1 MFFDF
6 DNDEEAADADGDT
19 DDADTDDDE
28 EEADDNNI
36 IMFFCFCF
44 DLLCFVLFVC
54 LFSNLSFVVIDSSY
68 NSLVRLQYR
77 YKKEVQFKPILL

>member
-28 EEADDNNI
+28 EEADDNNMI
-36 IMFFCFCF
+36 IFFCFCSDQF
-44 DLLCFVLFVC
+44 CFVLFVC
-54 LFSNLSFVVIDSSY
+54 LFSNLSFVVIDSY
-68 NSLVRLQYR
+68 NSLVRLQNC
-77 YKKEVQFKPILL
+77 YKKEVHY